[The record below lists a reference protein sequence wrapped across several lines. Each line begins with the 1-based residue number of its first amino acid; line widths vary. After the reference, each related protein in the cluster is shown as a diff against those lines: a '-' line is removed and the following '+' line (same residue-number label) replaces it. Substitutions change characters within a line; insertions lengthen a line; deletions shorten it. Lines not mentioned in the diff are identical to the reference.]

1 MPKIQFAGVLA
12 HELLHVW
19 QNEKGIS
26 LPPPLTEGFCNLG
39 SYVVYKS
46 IGNELAIRMIKNL
59 ENDPSPVYG
68 DGFRKVFEVY
78 KREGDLN
85 KTMKCIKGIYE
96 CV

>member
-1 MPKIQFAGVLA
+1 
-12 HELLHVW
+12 
-19 QNEKGIS
+19 
-26 LPPPLTEGFCNLG
+26 
-39 SYVVYKS
+39 
-46 IGNELAIRMIKNL
+46 MIKNL